1 MQFASADL
9 RSRLVARTRAAMPA
23 SVLWSLLLV
32 FLLTL
37 SLARSTVT
45 AAWVPGIDVVVLIAL
60 AAVVVM
66 GVLAISPLPAG
77 AGVAIGLALGPAVAL
92 YVTGSAL
99 RDSFP
104 QAQSSNLL
112 SDWLSR
118 VLDGSAFDAQAF
130 DLFLICCLMW
140 VTGGWL
146 SWCVLRWRQPM
157 LGLVPGAAAFATNV
171 LNFPIDQNGY
181 VLTILVLTLAL
192 LLWSNYSNS
201 VSNADRARVRL
212 TGDARWDFWESG
224 LVAMAALI
232 VLAIMLPP
240 LSTVDRT
247 TEMESSAF
255 SSWAQFMQALSHPT
269 IIGKGPGAGTT
280 GFTDDVKL
288 GGALKKSH
296 AIVFTYTI
304 TGTYEGPRY
313 FRGLNLEPSA
323 GGVWSYPVVVRFK
336 DRIAQNTSPDYAEDY
351 TKLAL
356 ATFNVRMVSPP
367 VGFDDILFYPSQ
379 LDRTNRN
386 TVATEITLPL
396 NADGSSLATIDRLSS
411 LNPPTSAGSYA
422 ATVDYSVATAADLSA
437 AGTAYPEWVVPY
449 TSLPPYR
456 SPAVL
461 KKIRLLAQDIVDQAG
476 ARTPYAMAS
485 AIEAYLRDLTR
496 FTYTLAPPTTP
507 DGVDPLDF
515 FLFTSKK
522 GYCEFFATAMADM
535 LRSLGIPTRLVN
547 GFGPGSYESSL
558 NSYVVRGEDAHTWV
572 ESYFPAYGWIPF
584 EPTPDNVYFPIPRGS
599 TGTGVCLRDA
609 QCTNPG
615 GSTPGAGATP
625 TGNRGGPGGLQG
637 EQQGPGTGPGGLNLR
652 LPDAGTLT
660 TALGI
665 FLAVIL
671 LVFAAVARYLRPR
684 SVMGVWKRTLVLS
697 RMAGAESR
705 PSETPFETS
714 RRVRSSFPEVTEPMR
729 TLARGFVVAAYA
741 AEEEAKSTRR
751 SVMEAWNELRP
762 LLLRRI
768 LSRLRPREL

>member
-1 MQFASADL
+1 MQFASPDY
-9 RSRLVARTRAAMPA
+9 RSHVIGRARAAMPA
-23 SVLWSLLLV
+23 SSLWSLLLV
-32 FLLTL
+32 FLLTF

-66 GVLAISPLPAG
+66 GVLAISPIPAG
-77 AGVAIGLALGPAVAL
+77 VGVAIGLGLAPAVAL
-92 YVTGSAL
+92 FVTGPGL
-99 RDSFP
+99 RDAFP
-104 QAQSSNLL
+104 VAQDSNLF
-112 SDWLSR
+112 STWLAR
-118 VLDGSAFDAQAF
+118 LADGSAFDDQFF

-171 LNFPIDQNGY
+171 LNFPTDQNGY
-181 VLTILVLTLAL
+181 VLTVLVLTLAL
-192 LLWSNYSNS
+192 LLWSNYTNS
-201 VSNADRARVRL
+201 VRNADRARVRL

-247 TEMESSAF
+247 VEMESSVF
-255 SSWAQFMQALSHPT
+255 SNWAKFMQALSHPT
-269 IIGKGPGAGTT
+269 IIGQGPGAGTT

-288 GGALKKSH
+288 GGPLKKSH

-304 TGTYEGPRY
+304 TGTYEGARY

-351 TKLAL
+351 AKLAL

-367 VGFDDILFYPSQ
+367 VGYDDILFYPSQ
-379 LDRTNRN
+379 LDRANRN
-386 TVATEITLPL
+386 TVATEIALPQ
-396 NADGSSLATIDRLSS
+396 NTEGSSLATIDRLSS
-411 LNPPTSAGSYA
+411 LNPPTSSGTYA
-422 ATVDYSVATAADLSA
+422 VTVDYSTASAADLQA
-437 AGTAYPEWVVPY
+437 AGTAYPPWVEPY
-449 TSLPPYR
+449 TTLPPYR

-461 KKIRLLAQDIVDQAG
+461 RRIQNLAEEVVAQAG
-476 ARTPYAMAS
+476 ATTPYAKAT
-485 AIEAYLRDLTR
+485 AIESYLRDLTH
-496 FTYTLAPPTTP
+496 FTYTLTPPTTP
-507 DGVDPLDF
+507 VNRDPLDF
-515 FLFTSKK
+515 FLFTSQQ

-572 ESYFPAYGWIPF
+572 ESYFPKYGWIVF
-584 EPTPDNVYFPIPRGS
+584 EPTPDNVYFPPPRGV
-599 TGTGVCLRDA
+599 TGTGICFRDA

-615 GSTPGAGATP
+615 GVTGGTIPTP
-625 TGNRGGPGGLQG
+625 TGRPGGPGGLQD
-637 EQQGPGTGPGGLNLR
+637 PGLAPGSGPGGFR
-652 LPDAGTLT
+652 LSMPDAGTLT
-660 TALGI
+660 TAFGI
-665 FLAVIL
+665 FLAVML
-671 LVFAAVARYLRPR
+671 LLFAAVARYLRPR

-697 RMAGAESR
+697 RLAGAESR

-714 RRVRSSFPEVTEPMR
+714 RRMRSNFPEVAEPMR
-729 TLARGFVVAAYA
+729 NLARGFVVAAYA
-741 AEEEAKSTRR
+741 EPEEAKSTRR
-751 SVMEAWNELRP
+751 SVMDAWNELRP

-768 LSRLRPREL
+768 LSRLRPREF